1 MTRYVGANQQLVVVP
16 VHLTGTLGGDL
27 NWRWQ
32 VPVGLTLL
40 HVSAVGSA
48 ANQAGLEIGESSDTD
63 GYIAKYSVGASN
75 TPVEKGGAGY
85 FSDFSGALSDS
96 QFPHLDPGDILT
108 LTLDHDY
115 NGGGSATDDADVTI
129 VLTFAV
135 G

>member
-32 VPVGLTLL
+32 VPFAATLL
-40 HVSAVGSA
+40 HVSAVASG
-48 ANQAGLEIGESSDTD
+48 ANGAGLEIGESSDTD
-63 GYIAKYSVGASN
+63 GYIAKYTIGVSN

-85 FSDFSGALSDS
+85 KGDFAGALADS
-96 QFPHLDPGDILT
+96 QYPHIDPGDILT

-115 NGGGSATDDADVTI
+115 NGGGSATDSADVTI

>member
-1 MTRYVGANQQLVVVP
+1 MTRYVGAGQQIVVVP
-16 VHLTGTLGGDL
+16 VHLTGTLGGDV

-40 HVSAVGSA
+40 HVSAVGSNAQA
-48 ANQAGLEIGESSDTD
+48 AALTVGESTDPD
-63 GYIAKYSVGASN
+63 GYLASYSIGVSN

-85 FSDFSGALSDS
+85 KSDFAGALADS
-96 QFPHLDPGDILT
+96 QFPHIDPGDILT
-108 LTLDHDY
+108 VTLDHDA
-115 NGGGSATDDADVTI
+115 GGSDSADVTI